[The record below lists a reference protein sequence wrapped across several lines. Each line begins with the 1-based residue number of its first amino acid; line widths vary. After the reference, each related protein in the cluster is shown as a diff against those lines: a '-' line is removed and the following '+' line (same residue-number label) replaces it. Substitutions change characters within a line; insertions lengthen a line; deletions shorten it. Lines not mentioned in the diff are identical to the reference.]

1 MLSKI
6 SESDSHRES
15 DSDEVKAMEKW
26 FKSINTLVEDL
37 YNKGFENTGS
47 TPIEKT
53 IVDLLS
59 ANFTLWG
66 YEDEARRKD
75 VPNDYIADLKR
86 KIDKENQKRNDIID
100 ALDALIRED
109 VEKKLGPIDQALP
122 MNSENPGSLYDR
134 LTILALRSYNLRKE
148 ISRKDADIA
157 HIERCSKML
166 AQVLEKS
173 DDLLKCL
180 KELMEDIYSGKKKI
194 KSYKQ
199 HKMYNDPSLNPAL
212 RK

>member
-1 MLSKI
+1 
-6 SESDSHRES
+6 
-15 DSDEVKAMEKW
+15 MEKW

-37 YNKGFENTGS
+37 YNKDFKNTGS

-53 IVDLLS
+53 IIDLLA

-66 YEDEARRKD
+66 YEDEARRKN
-75 VPNDYIADLKR
+75 VPDDYIAELKR
-86 KIDKENQKRNDIID
+86 KIDKENQRRNDLID
-100 ALDALIRED
+100 TVDSLIVED
-109 VEKKLGPIDQALP
+109 VVGGGHDRPLRVIDQNLP

-134 LTILALRSYNLRKE
+134 LTILALRSYNLKKE
-148 ISRKDADIA
+148 INRKDIDIA

-166 AQVLEKS
+166 EQVQEKS
-173 DDLLKCL
+173 SDLLKCL
-180 KELMEDIYSGKKKI
+180 KELMDAIYSGRKKI

-199 HKMYNDPSLNPAL
+199 HKMYNDPALNPAL

>member
-1 MLSKI
+1 
-6 SESDSHRES
+6 
-15 DSDEVKAMEKW
+15 MEKW

-37 YNKGFENTGS
+37 YNKSFENTGS

-53 IVDLLS
+53 IIDLLI

-75 VPNDYIADLKR
+75 VSNDYIAELKR
-86 KIDKENQKRNDIID
+86 KIDKENQRRNDIID
-100 ALDALIRED
+100 TIDSLIVED
-109 VEKKLGPIDQALP
+109 VVGGGRDRPLRVIDQNLP

-134 LTILALRSYNLRKE
+134 LTILALRAYNLKKE
-148 ISRKDADIA
+148 INRKDIDIA

-166 AQVLEKS
+166 EQVLEIS
-173 DDLLKCL
+173 EDLLKCL
-180 KELMEDIYSGKKKI
+180 KELMDDIYSGRKKI

-199 HKMYNDPSLNPAL
+199 HKLYNDPALNPAL

>member
-1 MLSKI
+1 
-6 SESDSHRES
+6 
-15 DSDEVKAMEKW
+15 MEKW

-37 YNKGFENTGS
+37 YNKDFKNTGS

-53 IVDLLS
+53 IIDLLA

-66 YEDEARRKD
+66 YENEARRKD
-75 VPNDYIADLKR
+75 VPDKYIAELKR
-86 KIDKENQKRNDIID
+86 KIDKENQKRNDLID
-100 ALDALIRED
+100 TIDSLIVKDIAGNDHDR
-109 VEKKLGPIDQALP
+109 VMYQNLP

-134 LTILALRSYNLRKE
+134 LTILSLRAYSLKKE
-148 ISRKDADIA
+148 INRKDADIS

-166 AQVLEKS
+166 EQVLEKS
-173 DDLLKCL
+173 SDLLRCL
-180 KELMEDIYSGKKKI
+180 KELMDDIYSGRKKI

-199 HKMYNDPSLNPAL
+199 HKLYNDPALNPAL

>member
-1 MLSKI
+1 MKSSRPLILRSKATKDLS
-6 SESDSHRES
+6 
-15 DSDEVKAMEKW
+15 MEKW

-37 YNKGFENTGS
+37 YNEDFENTGS

-53 IVDLLS
+53 IIDLLG

-75 VPNDYIADLKR
+75 VPDSCIADLKR
-86 KIDKENQKRNDIID
+86 KIDKENQRRNDVID

-109 VEKKLGPIDQALP
+109 AEKKLGLIDQALP

-148 ISRKDADIA
+148 INRKDADIA
-157 HIERCSKML
+157 HIERCSTMIE
-166 AQVLEKS
+166 QVLERS
-173 DDLLKCL
+173 SDLLKCL
-180 KELMEDIYSGKKKI
+180 KELMEDIYSGRKKI

-199 HKMYNDPSLNPAL
+199 NKMYNDPALNPAL

>member
-1 MLSKI
+1 
-6 SESDSHRES
+6 
-15 DSDEVKAMEKW
+15 MEKW

-37 YNKGFENTGS
+37 YNKDFENTGS

-53 IVDLLS
+53 IIDLLV

-66 YEDEARRKD
+66 YEDQARRKD
-75 VPNDYIADLKR
+75 MPDNYIADLKR
-86 KIDKENQKRNDIID
+86 KIDKENQRRNDIID
-100 ALDALIRED
+100 ALDTLIRED
-109 VEKKLGPIDQALP
+109 VEKKLGSIDQALP

-134 LTILALRSYNLRKE
+134 LIILALRSSNLKKE
-148 ISRKDADIA
+148 INRKDADID

-166 AQVLEKS
+166 EQVNERS
-173 DDLLKCL
+173 GDLLKCL
-180 KELMEDIYSGKKKI
+180 KELMDDIYSGKKKI

-199 HKMYNDPSLNPAL
+199 HKMYNDPALNPAL

>member
-1 MLSKI
+1 VYNIPQNIKI
-6 SESDSHRES
+6 WYNIF
-15 DSDEVKAMEKW
+15 AMEKW
-26 FKSINTLVEDL
+26 FKSINNLVEEL
-37 YNKGFENTGS
+37 YNGSFKNTGS
-47 TPIEKT
+47 TAIEKT
-53 IVDLLS
+53 ILDLLA

-66 YEDEARRKD
+66 YEDEARRKNMPD
-75 VPNDYIADLKR
+75 NYIAGLKR

-109 VEKKLGPIDQALP
+109 VEKKLGSIDQALS
-122 MNSENPGSLYDR
+122 MNSETPGSLYDR
-134 LTILALRSYNLRKE
+134 LTILALRSYNLKKE
-148 ISRKDADIA
+148 ISRKDAEIS

-166 AQVLEKS
+166 EQVLEKS

-180 KELMEDIYSGKKKI
+180 KELMDDIYSGRKKI

-199 HKMYNDPSLNPAL
+199 HKLYNDPALNPAL

>member
-1 MLSKI
+1 
-6 SESDSHRES
+6 
-15 DSDEVKAMEKW
+15 MENW
-26 FKSINTLVEDL
+26 FKSINNLVEDL
-37 YNKGFENTGS
+37 YNKEFKNTGS

-53 IVDLLS
+53 IIELLA

-75 VPNDYIADLKR
+75 MPDKYIADLKR
-86 KIDKENQKRNDIID
+86 NIDKENQIRNDIID
-100 ALDALIRED
+100 TLDTLIRDD
-109 VEKKLGPIDQALP
+109 VEKKLGSIDQNLP

-134 LTILALRSYNLRKE
+134 LTILALRCYNLKKE
-148 ISRKDADIA
+148 INRKDVNIA
-157 HIERCSKML
+157 HIEKCSNML
-166 AQVLEKS
+166 EQVQERS
-173 DDLLKCL
+173 TDLLKCL

-199 HKMYNDPSLNPAL
+199 HKLYNDPTLNPAL

>member
-1 MLSKI
+1 
-6 SESDSHRES
+6 
-15 DSDEVKAMEKW
+15 MEKW

-37 YNKGFENTGS
+37 YNNDFKNTGS

-53 IVDLLS
+53 IVDLTV

-75 VPNDYIADLKR
+75 VPDSSIADLKR
-86 KIDKENQKRNDIID
+86 KIDKENQRRNDLID
-100 ALDALIRED
+100 SMDALIRED
-109 VEKKLGPIDQALP
+109 VEKKLGPIDQTLP

-134 LTILALRSYNLRKE
+134 LIILALRSYNLKKE
-148 ISRKDADIA
+148 INRKDADIA
-157 HIERCSKML
+157 HIEKCSKML
-166 AQVLEKS
+166 EQVLEKS
-173 DDLLKCL
+173 EDLLKCL
-180 KELMEDIYSGKKKI
+180 KELMEDIYSGRKKI

-199 HKMYNDPSLNPAL
+199 HKMYNDPTLNPAL

>member
-1 MLSKI
+1 
-6 SESDSHRES
+6 
-15 DSDEVKAMEKW
+15 MEKW
-26 FKSINTLVEDL
+26 FKSINNLVEEL
-37 YNKGFENTGS
+37 YSVSFKNTGS
-47 TPIEKT
+47 TAIEKT
-53 IVDLLS
+53 ILDLLV

-66 YEDEARRKD
+66 HEDEARRKD
-75 VPNDYIADLKR
+75 MPDKYIADLKR

-109 VEKKLGPIDQALP
+109 VEKKLGSIDLTLP

-134 LTILALRSYNLRKE
+134 LTILALRAYNLKKE
-148 ISRKDADIA
+148 INRKDIDIA

-166 AQVLEKS
+166 EQVLEKS
-173 DDLLKCL
+173 EDLLKCL
-180 KELMEDIYSGKKKI
+180 KELMDDIYSGRKKI

-199 HKMYNDPSLNPAL
+199 HKLYNDPALNPSL